1 MNLNFPLTNLNIPIK
16 LINNQVKT
24 NAIVLMLLKIILPK
38 QVFDQ

>member
-24 NAIVLMLLKIILPK
+24 NAIVLM
-38 QVFDQ
+38 